1 MTEARLRVQNPAY
14 RLAFF
19 KDMKRT
25 IILLSALFGLVFSA
39 AAYEKGD
46 ARFTQKDVENF
57 QEVMDL
63 LAPDRELPMSEL
75 VIKVAKHFL
84 GTPYVAGTLEIEPE
98 RLTINT
104 RETDCILFVEM
115 CLAMSLTAKD
125 AEPTFE
131 KYVDNL
137 RRLRYRNGK
146 VDGYASRL
154 HYTSEWIIQ
163 GETRGIFH
171 EVSRQCGGSVLDQKF
186 NFMSNHPAS
195 YKQLKDNPKNVAK
208 IRIAE
213 QNLET
218 WDYWYIPKADLP
230 RCIQNIKTG
239 DIIGF
244 NSSTPGLD
252 IAHVAYAY
260 WEGDTLT
267 FIHASMSEKKVVINK
282 TPLVEYTNG
291 IKGHNGLRVVRL
303 R

>member
-1 MTEARLRVQNPAY
+1 
-14 RLAFF
+14 
-19 KDMKRT
+19 MKRT

-98 RLTINT
+98 RLTVNT

-195 YKQLKDNPKNVAK
+195 YKQLKDNPKAVAK

-230 RCIQNIKTG
+230 RCIKNIKTG

-267 FIHASMSEKKVVINK
+267 FIHASMSDKKVVINK

-303 R
+303 Y

>member
-1 MTEARLRVQNPAY
+1 
-14 RLAFF
+14 
-19 KDMKRT
+19 MKRI
-25 IILLSALFGLVFSA
+25 IILLSALLGLVFNAS
-39 AAYEKGD
+39 AYEKGD
-46 ARFTQKDVENF
+46 ARFTQQDVENF
-57 QEVMDL
+57 QQVMDL
-63 LAPDRELPMSEL
+63 VAGDRDLPMSEL

-98 RLTINT
+98 RLTVNT

-115 CLAMSLTAKD
+115 CLALSLTAKD
-125 AEPTFE
+125 AEPTFD

-137 RRLRYRNGK
+137 RKLRYRNGK

-163 GETRGIFH
+163 GTTRGIFR
-171 EVSRQCGGSVLDQKF
+171 EVSRECGGSPLDQKF

-208 IRIAE
+208 IKAAE

-230 RCIQNIKTG
+230 KCIQNIKTG
-239 DIIGF
+239 DIVGF

-267 FIHASMSEKKVVINK
+267 FIHASYSDKKVVINK
-282 TPLVEYTNG
+282 TPLVPYTNG
-291 IKGHNGLRVVRL
+291 IKAHNGLRVVRL
-303 R
+303 NDF

>member
-1 MTEARLRVQNPAY
+1 
-14 RLAFF
+14 
-19 KDMKRT
+19 MKR
-25 IILLSALFGLVFSA
+25 IVILVTALFGLTLGA

-57 QEVMDL
+57 QEVMNL
-63 LAPDRELPMSEL
+63 VAGDRDLPMAEL

-98 RLTINT
+98 RLTVNT

-115 CLAMSLTAKD
+115 CLALSLTAKD

-137 RRLRYRNGK
+137 RQLRYRGGK
-146 VDGYASRL
+146 VDGYTSRL

-163 GETRGIFH
+163 GTTRGLFS
-171 EVSRQCGGSVLDQKF
+171 EVSRECGGVSLDQKF
-186 NFMSNHPAS
+186 NFMSTHPAS

-208 IRIAE
+208 IQAAE
-213 QNLET
+213 QNLES

-230 RCIQNIKTG
+230 KCIQNIKTG

-267 FIHASMSEKKVVINK
+267 FIHASYTDMKVVINQ
-282 TPLVEYTNG
+282 TPLVPYTNG

-303 R
+303 KEK

>member
-1 MTEARLRVQNPAY
+1 
-14 RLAFF
+14 
-19 KDMKRT
+19 MKR
-25 IILLSALFGLVFSA
+25 ILILVCTLFAFVQGA
-39 AAYEKGD
+39 AAFEKGD

-57 QEVMDL
+57 QEVMNL
-63 LAPDRELPMSEL
+63 LAPDRDLPMSEL

-98 RLTINT
+98 RLTVNT

-115 CLAMSLTAKD
+115 CLAMSLTAKE

-131 KYVDNL
+131 KYVNNL
-137 RRLRYRNGK
+137 RQLRYRNGK

-163 GETRGIFH
+163 GETRGLFQ

-186 NFMSNHPAS
+186 NFMSTHPAS
-195 YKQLKDNPKNVAK
+195 YKQLKDNPKAVAK

-230 RCIQNIKTG
+230 ECIKNIKTG

-267 FIHASMSEKKVVINK
+267 FIHASYTEKKVVINK
-282 TPLVEYTNG
+282 TPLVPYTNG
-291 IKGHNGLRVVRL
+291 IKGHNGLRVIRL
-303 R
+303 K

>member
-1 MTEARLRVQNPAY
+1 
-14 RLAFF
+14 
-19 KDMKRT
+19 MKR
-25 IILLSALFGLVFSA
+25 IAILLIALCGLVTGA

-57 QEVMDL
+57 QEVMNL
-63 LAPDRELPMSEL
+63 VAGDRDLPMAEL

-98 RLTINT
+98 RLTVNT

-115 CLAMSLTAKD
+115 CLALSLTAKD
-125 AEPTFE
+125 AEPTFD

-137 RRLRYRNGK
+137 RKLRYRNGK

-163 GETRGIFH
+163 GTTRGIFR
-171 EVSRQCGGSVLDQKF
+171 EVSRECGGSPLDQKF

-208 IRIAE
+208 IRAVE

-230 RCIQNIKTG
+230 KCIKNIKTG
-239 DIIGF
+239 DIVGF

-252 IAHVAYAY
+252 IAHVAIAY
-260 WEGDTLT
+260 WRKDGKLG
-267 FIHASMSEKKVVINK
+267 FIHASMGKMKVVIDEK
-282 TPLVEYTNG
+282 TIAEYANASKYING
-291 IKGHNGLRVVRL
+291 IKVIRVR
-303 R
+303 

>member
-1 MTEARLRVQNPAY
+1 
-14 RLAFF
+14 
-19 KDMKRT
+19 MKRT

-195 YKQLKDNPKNVAK
+195 YKQIKDNPKAVAK

-267 FIHASMSEKKVVINK
+267 FIHASMSDKKVVINK

-303 R
+303 Y

>member
-1 MTEARLRVQNPAY
+1 MKQILILVCTLFAFVQ
-14 RLAFF
+14 
-19 KDMKRT
+19 
-25 IILLSALFGLVFSA
+25 GA
-39 AAYEKGD
+39 AAFEKGD

-57 QEVMDL
+57 QEVMNL
-63 LAPDRELPMSEL
+63 LAPDRDLPMSEL

-98 RLTINT
+98 RLTVNT

-115 CLAMSLTAKD
+115 CLAMSLTAKE

-137 RRLRYRNGK
+137 RQLRYRNGK

-163 GETRGIFH
+163 GETRGIFQ

-186 NFMSNHPAS
+186 NFMSTHPAS
-195 YKQLKDNPKNVAK
+195 YKQLKDNPKAVAK

-230 RCIQNIKTG
+230 ECIKNIKTG

-267 FIHASMSEKKVVINK
+267 FIHASYTDKKVVINK
-282 TPLVEYTNG
+282 TPLVPYTNG
-291 IKGHNGLRVVRL
+291 IKGHNGLRVIRL
-303 R
+303 K

>member
-1 MTEARLRVQNPAY
+1 
-14 RLAFF
+14 
-19 KDMKRT
+19 MKR
-25 IILLSALFGLVFSA
+25 ILILLSALLGLVFNAS
-39 AAYEKGD
+39 AYEKGD
-46 ARFTQKDVENF
+46 ARFTPQDVENF
-57 QEVMDL
+57 QQVMDL
-63 LAPDRELPMSEL
+63 VAGDRDLPMSEL

-98 RLTINT
+98 RLTVNT

-115 CLAMSLTAKD
+115 CLALSLTAKD
-125 AEPTFE
+125 AEPTFD

-137 RRLRYRNGK
+137 RKLRYRNGK

-154 HYTSEWIIQ
+154 HYTAHCFIQ
-163 GETRGIFH
+163 GTTRGIFR
-171 EVSRQCGGSVLDQKF
+171 ELSRACGGSLLDQKF
-186 NFMSNHPAS
+186 NFMSNHPTS

-208 IRIAE
+208 IRAAE

-230 RCIQNIKTG
+230 KCIKNIKTG
-239 DIIGF
+239 DIVGF

-267 FIHASMSEKKVVINK
+267 FIHASYSEKKVVINK
-282 TPLVEYTNG
+282 TPLVPYTNG
-291 IKGHNGLRVVRL
+291 IKAHNGLRVIRL
-303 R
+303 NDR

>member
-1 MTEARLRVQNPAY
+1 MKQILILVCTLFAFVQ
-14 RLAFF
+14 
-19 KDMKRT
+19 
-25 IILLSALFGLVFSA
+25 GA
-39 AAYEKGD
+39 AAFEKGD

-57 QEVMDL
+57 QEVMNL
-63 LAPDRELPMSEL
+63 LAPDRDLPMSEL

-98 RLTINT
+98 RLTVNT

-115 CLAMSLTAKD
+115 CLAMSLTAKE

-137 RRLRYRNGK
+137 RQLRYRNGK
-146 VDGYASRL
+146 VDGYTSRL

-195 YKQLKDNPKNVAK
+195 YKQLKDNPKAVAK

-230 RCIQNIKTG
+230 KCIKNIKMG

-267 FIHASMSEKKVVINK
+267 FIHASMSDKKVVINK

-303 R
+303 Y

>member
-1 MTEARLRVQNPAY
+1 MTRTAR
-14 RLAFF
+14 
-19 KDMKRT
+19 
-25 IILLSALFGLVFSA
+25 ILILSAALLGLSA
-39 AAYEKGD
+39 SASAYEKGD

-57 QEVMDL
+57 NEVMQL
-63 LAPDRELPMSEL
+63 VAPDRDLPMADL

-84 GTPYVAGTLEIEPE
+84 GTPYVSNTLEIEPE
-98 RLTINT
+98 RLTVNT

-115 CLAMSLTAKD
+115 CLAMALTAKD

-137 RRLRYRNGK
+137 RHLRYRDGI

-163 GETRGIFH
+163 GTLRGLFRD
-171 EVSRQCGGSVLDQKF
+171 VSRDCGGAPLDQKF
-186 NFMSNHPAS
+186 NFMSTHPAS
-195 YKQLKDNPKNVAK
+195 YKQLKDSPETVKK
-208 IRIAE
+208 ISAVE
-213 QNLET
+213 QNLES

-230 RCIQNIKTG
+230 KCIKNIKTG

-244 NSSTPGLD
+244 NAATPGLD

-267 FIHASMSEKKVVINK
+267 FIHASYSEKKVVINK
-282 TPLVEYTNG
+282 TPLVQYTNG
-291 IKGHNGLRVVRL
+291 IKSHNGLRVVRFY
-303 R
+303 

>member
-1 MTEARLRVQNPAY
+1 
-14 RLAFF
+14 
-19 KDMKRT
+19 MKRT

-146 VDGYASRL
+146 VVRQYYDTWCNVGVQYYRNRSLFVTRRVPNAGISAVKYNGYTAGKYAVML
-154 HYTSEWIIQ
+154 AVYQ
-163 GETRGIFH
+163 
-171 EVSRQCGGSVLDQKF
+171 
-186 NFMSNHPAS
+186 
-195 YKQLKDNPKNVAK
+195 Y
-208 IRIAE
+208 
-213 QNLET
+213 
-218 WDYWYIPKADLP
+218 
-230 RCIQNIKTG
+230 KTG
-239 DIIGF
+239 PKHCSDHTLGQKAKSITIESF
-244 NSSTPGLD
+244 RTKLA
-252 IAHVAYAY
+252 AHTAGAKPSKITYRANTKRNRGRY
-260 WEGDTLT
+260 L
-267 FIHASMSEKKVVINK
+267 K
-282 TPLVEYTNG
+282 
-291 IKGHNGLRVVRL
+291 
-303 R
+303 

>member
-1 MTEARLRVQNPAY
+1 
-14 RLAFF
+14 
-19 KDMKRT
+19 MKR
-25 IILLSALFGLVFSA
+25 ILILLSALLGLIFNAS
-39 AAYEKGD
+39 AYEKGD

-57 QEVMDL
+57 NEVMDL
-63 LAPDRELPMSEL
+63 VAADRDLPLSEL

-98 RLTINT
+98 RLTVNT

-115 CLAMSLTAKD
+115 CLALSLTARD
-125 AEPTFE
+125 AEPTFD

-137 RRLRYRNGK
+137 RKLRYRNGK

-163 GETRGIFH
+163 GTTRGIFR
-171 EVSRQCGGSVLDQKF
+171 EVSRECGGSPLDQKF

-208 IRIAE
+208 IRAAE

-230 RCIQNIKTG
+230 KCIKNIKTG

-260 WEGDTLT
+260 WEGDTQT
-267 FIHASMSEKKVVINK
+267 FIHASYSDKQVVINK
-282 TPLVEYTNG
+282 KPLVEYTNG
-291 IKGHNGLRVVRL
+291 IKAHNGLRVVRL
-303 R
+303 AD

>member
-1 MTEARLRVQNPAY
+1 MKQILILVCTL
-14 RLAFF
+14 LAFVQ
-19 KDMKRT
+19 
-25 IILLSALFGLVFSA
+25 GA
-39 AAYEKGD
+39 AAFEKGD

-57 QEVMDL
+57 QEVMNL
-63 LAPDRELPMSEL
+63 LAPDRDLPMSEL

-115 CLAMSLTAKD
+115 CLAMSLTAKE

-137 RRLRYRNGK
+137 RQLRYRNGK

-163 GETRGIFH
+163 GETRGIFQ

-186 NFMSNHPAS
+186 NFMSTHPAS
-195 YKQLKDNPKNVAK
+195 YKQLKDNPKAVAK

-230 RCIQNIKTG
+230 ECIKNIKTG

-267 FIHASMSEKKVVINK
+267 FIHASYTDKKVVINK
-282 TPLVEYTNG
+282 TPLVPYTNG
-291 IKGHNGLRVVRL
+291 IKGHNGLRVIRL
-303 R
+303 K

>member
-1 MTEARLRVQNPAY
+1 MRVQNPAY

-19 KDMKRT
+19 LTMKQ
-25 IILLSALFGLVFSA
+25 ILILVCTLFAFVQGA
-39 AAYEKGD
+39 AAFEKGD

-57 QEVMDL
+57 QEVMNL

-75 VIKVAKHFL
+75 VIKVAKHFI

-98 RLTINT
+98 RLTVNT

-115 CLAMSLTAKD
+115 CLAMSLTAKE

-137 RRLRYRNGK
+137 RHLRYRNGK
-146 VDGYASRL
+146 VDGYTSRL

-195 YKQLKDNPKNVAK
+195 YKQLKDNPKAVAK

-230 RCIQNIKTG
+230 KCIKNIKTG

-291 IKGHNGLRVVRL
+291 IKGHNGLRVIRL
-303 R
+303 Y

>member
-1 MTEARLRVQNPAY
+1 MKQILILVCTLFAFVQ
-14 RLAFF
+14 
-19 KDMKRT
+19 
-25 IILLSALFGLVFSA
+25 GA
-39 AAYEKGD
+39 AAFEKGD

-57 QEVMDL
+57 QEVMNL
-63 LAPDRELPMSEL
+63 LAPDRDLPMSEL

-98 RLTINT
+98 RLTVNT

-115 CLAMSLTAKD
+115 CLAMSLTAKE

-137 RRLRYRNGK
+137 RQLRYRNGK

-195 YKQLKDNPKNVAK
+195 YKQLKDNPKAVAK

-303 R
+303 Y

>member
-1 MTEARLRVQNPAY
+1 
-14 RLAFF
+14 
-19 KDMKRT
+19 MKRT

-46 ARFTQKDVENF
+46 ARFTQKDMENF
-57 QEVMDL
+57 QEVMNL

-98 RLTINT
+98 RLTVNT

-115 CLAMSLTAKD
+115 CLAMSLTAKE

-137 RRLRYRNGK
+137 RQLRYRNSK
-146 VDGYASRL
+146 VDGYTSRL

-195 YKQLKDNPKNVAK
+195 YKQLKDNPKAVAK

-230 RCIQNIKTG
+230 KCIKNIKTG

-267 FIHASMSEKKVVINK
+267 FIHASMSDKKVVINK

-303 R
+303 Y